1 MDYKFL
7 VSATQDSAGSENAKI
22 KIEVEG
28 AVAVASA
35 EIASTDTDNPT
46 GTLFEVTGL
55 DATGS
60 STTID
65 VKYTLLN
72 DYYVDADTD
81 RNARIHQFH
90 YHDKTNGSE
99 YQRPEGHNDVVSLVT
114 TTSFV
119 YANMDGAEMT
129 AITAMFFCCLCHW
142 QSRWHCHLGMLCLQ
156 LHQSMVAV
164 WHHLLV

>member
-55 DATGS
+55 DATGD

-90 YHDKTNGSE
+90 YHDKTNGSA
-99 YQRPEGHNDVVSLVT
+99 YQRNEAHNDTDELVT
-114 TTSFV
+114 TSSFV
-119 YANMDGAEMT
+119 RENMDGAMMT
-129 AITAMFFCCLCHW
+129 AISPTPPGFAIDETLILDD
-142 QSRWHCHLGMLCLQ
+142 STTYTVTYKLPLAANRDT
-156 LHQSMVAV
+156 
-164 WHHLLV
+164 

>member
-55 DATGS
+55 DAA
-60 STTID
+60 
-65 VKYTLLN
+65 L
-72 DYYVDADTD
+72 
-81 RNARIHQFH
+81 
-90 YHDKTNGSE
+90 
-99 YQRPEGHNDVVSLVT
+99 T
-114 TTSFV
+114 TTGGTSDARFFKDYCEV
-119 YANMDGAEMT
+119 AEFGLIGET
-129 AITAMFFCCLCHW
+129 AHQVDENVKITDIGNLEKIYYSILKKYFHKMV
-142 QSRWHCHLGMLCLQ
+142 LGE
-156 LHQSMVAV
+156 
-164 WHHLLV
+164 

>member
-22 KIEVEG
+22 KIEVNG

-46 GTLFEVTGL
+46 TTLFEVTGL
-55 DATGS
+55 DATGD
-60 STTID
+60 STTVD

-90 YHDKTNGSE
+90 YHDKTNGSA
-99 YQRPEGHNDVVSLVT
+99 YTRAEGNNSSVDQVT
-114 TTSFV
+114 TTNFV
-119 YANMDGAEMT
+119 IANMDGGEMT
-129 AITAMFFCCLCHW
+129 AISPTPP
-142 QSRWHCHLGMLCLQ
+142 GYQ
-156 LHQSMVAV
+156 LDETLILDDSTTYTVTYKLPVAANR
-164 WHHLLV
+164 

>member
-28 AVAVASA
+28 AVAVSSA
-35 EIASTDTDNPT
+35 EIASTDVDSPTDI
-46 GTLFEVTGL
+46 LFEVTGL
-55 DATGS
+55 DATGG

-90 YHDKTNGSE
+90 YHDKTDGSA
-99 YQRPEGHNDVVSLVT
+99 YTRTQGNNDKTEQVT
-114 TTSFV
+114 TSSFV
-119 YANMDGAEMT
+119 AANMDGAEMG
-129 AITAMFFCCLCHW
+129 AISPTPPGYALDETLILDDSTTYTVTYKLPLAA
-142 QSRWHCHLGMLCLQ
+142 SR
-156 LHQSMVAV
+156 
-164 WHHLLV
+164 

>member
-28 AVAVASA
+28 AVAVAST

-129 AITAMFFCCLCHW
+129 AISPTPPGYTLDETLILDDSTTYTVTYKLPLAANSL
-142 QSRWHCHLGMLCLQ
+142 REG
-156 LHQSMVAV
+156 
-164 WHHLLV
+164 

>member
-129 AITAMFFCCLCHW
+129 AISPTTKCLFT
-142 QSRWHCHLGMLCLQ
+142 
-156 LHQSMVAV
+156 
-164 WHHLLV
+164 